1 MISNRE
7 TRRLFFAWQILI
19 LPLLIITNPL
29 AAQTDLPFARDLK
42 IYNSLQVED
51 LSKISS
57 ARKEINE
64 SDFPEDIAGQVLQV
78 DFTTKNS
85 GQWKQF
91 SDRYDTWILK
101 ISIKDVAGIALVFS
115 RLKFDNEAKLFVCSA
130 EEVKGPFHKSDIP
143 PSGILAVGY
152 IRGTDLVIELDM
164 PVHKRSS
171 FLDLSAISFTD
182 NEGLV
187 GQSSMS
193 SENKRSEN
201 CYTCIT
207 GKRWERPKN
216 AVVKIITFRES
227 EAIMCTGTLVN
238 NTALDAKPY
247 ILTAQHCISDQ
258 ADADNSIFLFGDND
272 LNCDGSVFSQRS
284 AFSGAMLRAASFEN
298 DFSLV
303 ELHERVSLGSHPWF
317 AGWDISDN
325 NVAEVSCIHHPLGG
339 AKKISLQHQRLEI
352 SDFLEEGKPLRAP
365 HSFWHIQEWD
375 TGTTEGGSSGAPL
388 FNHDQKII
396 GTLSGG
402 ASTCAS
408 PYNDYFEMLS
418 VSWDQASDAAHQ
430 LKHWLD
436 PISSGKKILNGFD
449 PFDGIQVLCDTV
461 SNIGSNEATTLMPDP
476 SGDGFLSGCN
486 SDSISSFAETFE
498 VEESKLTGLQIFVG
512 SINPEV
518 AGGIYFSILND
529 HNGLPGEELAQI
541 YIPYKK
547 MHLYFNY
554 IPFDP
559 YVSVNGRIFV
569 SYTMDCSSENLFALE
584 MAPWRKS
591 NTTYL
596 KSGNQ
601 WHPMTDINPD
611 GMGTSLYINLI
622 LCTSRAVA
630 DSVEEKMTI
639 YPNPV
644 STQLVARLPENES
657 EIISVQLYQ
666 SDGGVRPVAY
676 NTYFNSMTIDVS
688 TFASGPYLIRVTTNN
703 KIFMAR
709 FIKL

>member
-7 TRRLFFAWQILI
+7 IRRLIFVWQILV
-19 LPLLIITNPL
+19 LPLLIMTIPL

-42 IYNSLQVED
+42 ISNSLGVED

-57 ARKEINE
+57 APKENSE
-64 SDFPEDIAGQVLQV
+64 SNFHEDIAGQVVQV
-78 DFTTKNS
+78 NYTTENS

-91 SDRYDTWILK
+91 SDRYNTWILK
-101 ISIKDVAGIALVFS
+101 IRIKDVAGIALVVS
-115 RLKFDNEAKLFVCSA
+115 QLKLDNDAKLFVCNA
-130 EEVKGPFHKSDIP
+130 EEVKGPFHKGNIP
-143 PSGILAVGY
+143 TSGILAVEY
-152 IRGTDLVIELDM
+152 IRGTDLLIELDV
-164 PVHKRSS
+164 PIHKRSS
-171 FLDLSAISFTD
+171 FLNLSAISFTI
-182 NEGLV
+182 NESLV
-187 GQSSMS
+187 EQSSMS
-193 SENKRSEN
+193 SQNKRSEN

-207 GKRWERPKN
+207 GKRWEQPKN
-216 AVVKIITFRES
+216 AVVKIVTFRES

-247 ILTAQHCISDQ
+247 ILTAQHCITDQ

-272 LNCDGSVFSQRS
+272 LNCDGSIFSQRS
-284 AFSGAMLRAASFEN
+284 AFSGAMLKATSFEN

-303 ELHERVSLGSHPWF
+303 ELHERVSLGSRPWF
-317 AGWDISDN
+317 AGWDLSDN

-339 AKKISLQHQRLEI
+339 SKKISLQHQRLEV

-365 HSFWHIQEWD
+365 HSFWHVQKWD

-388 FNHDQKII
+388 FNRDQKMI

-402 ASTCAS
+402 ASVCGS

-418 VSWDQASDAAHQ
+418 VSWDHASDAAHQ

-436 PISSGKKILNGFD
+436 PISSGKKMLEGFD
-449 PFDGIQVLCDTV
+449 PFDGLQVLCDTV

-486 SDSISSFAETFE
+486 SVGINSFAEAFD

-512 SINPEV
+512 SIDPEV
-518 AGGIYFSILND
+518 PGGIYFSILNNR
-529 HNGLPGEELAQI
+529 NGLPGDELARV
-541 YIPYKK
+541 YIPLKK
-547 MHLYFNY
+547 LHPYFNY
-554 IPFDP
+554 IPFFP
-559 YVSVNGRIFV
+559 YVSVDDKFFV

-591 NTTYL
+591 NTAYL
-596 KSGNQ
+596 KTGDQ
-601 WHPMTDINPD
+601 WHAMTDINPD
-611 GMGTSLYINLI
+611 GMGTSLYINPI
-622 LCTSRAVA
+622 LCISRAVA
-630 DSVEEKMTI
+630 DSVEEEMMI

-657 EIISVQLYQ
+657 EIVSVQLYR
-666 SDGGVRPVAY
+666 SDGVVQPVAY
-676 NTYFNSMTIDVS
+676 NNYFNSMTIDLS
-688 TFASGPYLIRVTTNN
+688 TFASGAYLLRVTTNN